1 MESRQTE
8 NKKFSTLLT
17 KVGRLGAHW
26 CQPQQ
31 N

>member
-8 NKKFSTLLT
+8 NNNSQHFSL
-17 KVGRLGAHW
+17 KVGRLGAHC
-26 CQPQQ
+26 CQAQQ

>member
-8 NKKFSTLLT
+8 NKNSHIL
-17 KVGRLGAHW
+17 
-26 CQPQQ
+26 